1 MRIAAFVIALCL
13 LGGAIDPERGW
24 LIALVVLTGVSA
36 LRPRFWNWFDWRPAI
51 DLRLAA
57 FVLAVLLL
65 AGAFDPTRGWLIA
78 LSVVTGLAAFS
89 FGGFGID
96 LFGFN
101 RRCRDRS
108 QDWAASQRAWADERR
123 AWADDHTERAWAR
136 WERRMDRRARRAQR
150 WGDDWS

>member
-36 LRPRFWNWFDWRPAI
+36 LRPRFWNWFDWRPAF
-51 DLRLAA
+51 DLRRAA
-57 FVLAVLLL
+57 FVIAVLLL

-78 LSVVTGLAAFS
+78 LSVVTGLSAFS

-101 RRCRDRS
+101 RGYSSRSRGWTTTAEGWAHGRD
-108 QDWAASQRAWADERR
+108 D
-123 AWADDHTERAWAR
+123 RAWAR